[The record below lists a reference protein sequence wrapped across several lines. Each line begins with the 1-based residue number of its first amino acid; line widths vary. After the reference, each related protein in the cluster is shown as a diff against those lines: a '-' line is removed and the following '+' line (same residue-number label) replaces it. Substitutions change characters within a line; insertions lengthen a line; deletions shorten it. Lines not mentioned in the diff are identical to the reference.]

1 MRLKLLE
8 KCGILFASHK
18 ERSLGRDTKRQ
29 VVSLYGKAGGIG
41 DFFVLDEI
49 PDGNVYRLMLLNREW
64 DLGMHLLKVGAMLRV
79 SADRIC
85 AFRSIKGARTAR
97 YA

>member
-29 VVSLYGKAGGIG
+29 VVSLYTRPGKCVTTKRDTLQGLVFDEGRP
-41 DFFVLDEI
+41 FF
-49 PDGNVYRLMLLNREW
+49 G
-64 DLGMHLLKVGAMLRV
+64 
-79 SADRIC
+79 
-85 AFRSIKGARTAR
+85 
-97 YA
+97 